1 MWKGKAAKRLK
12 QRLMFESRQV
22 SYEPSGFGNLLPQ
35 GSTGSNGS
43 RKVMRCIGL
52 WRRGYVLFKAAM
64 YRLCMG
70 ARSTCQRMLAGT
82 ADPSGTLRYCQSERV
97 AVALG
102 EGMKSNCSRHLVPGL
117 AREFH
122 FGLDIHMEG
131 YHGIR
136 HKRRLMFV
144 LWQVSKKPSGFQK
157 RFWIASVTLRSVVC
171 ISRFPIG
178 LRSAWER

>member
-1 MWKGKAAKRLK
+1 MSLRASEICCHMAPKALMALVRLCG
-12 QRLMFESRQV
+12 V
-22 SYEPSGFGNLLPQ
+22 SAYGA
-35 GSTGSNGS
+35 GS
-43 RKVMRCIGL
+43 
-52 WRRGYVLFKAAM
+52 YVLFKAAM

-102 EGMKSNCSRHLVPGL
+102 EGPKSNCSRQLVPGL

-157 RFWIASVTLRSVVC
+157 RFWIASVTLRSVC